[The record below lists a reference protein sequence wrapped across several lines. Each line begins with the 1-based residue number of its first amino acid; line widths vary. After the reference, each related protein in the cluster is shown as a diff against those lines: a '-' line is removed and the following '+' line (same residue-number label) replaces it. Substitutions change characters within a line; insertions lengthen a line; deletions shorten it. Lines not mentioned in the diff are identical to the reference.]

1 MGELTLH
8 QKQIFEFIASYQKSH
23 GFPPSVMEIRKEFGF
38 KSNRTVRDYLIA
50 LEKKGYIRLHP
61 GKKRGIEV
69 LRPAGIPVFGS
80 IGAGAGI
87 FADENVEDILEI
99 ESRFFTDGECFAVK
113 VRGDSMIQAGIL
125 EGDYAII
132 RKQPIAENGQ
142 IVAAVIDQE
151 ITLKRLVIK
160 KDKIE
165 LLPENP
171 AYKPIVFK
179 NNRPIVLGVLVGLVR
194 KY

>member
-1 MGELTLH
+1 
-8 QKQIFEFIASYQKSH
+8 
-23 GFPPSVMEIRKEFGF
+23 
-38 KSNRTVRDYLIA
+38 
-50 LEKKGYIRLHP
+50 
-61 GKKRGIEV
+61 
-69 LRPAGIPVFGS
+69 
-80 IGAGAGI
+80 
-87 FADENVEDILEI
+87 
-99 ESRFFTDGECFAVK
+99 
-113 VRGDSMIQAGIL
+113 MIQAGIL